1 VTWRRATAKPPP
13 PPGFIWVGEN
23 LVNVDY
29 IVTVSS
35 SRAGAV
41 ICLATATMTL
51 EGATVHDVA
60 RAIADAKS

>member
-1 VTWRRATAKPPP
+1 VTCRGAPAKPPP

-29 IVTVSS
+29 IVTVSP

-41 ICLATATMTL
+41 ITLATATMTL
-51 EGATVHDVA
+51 EGGTVHDVA
-60 RAIADAKS
+60 RAIRDAKS